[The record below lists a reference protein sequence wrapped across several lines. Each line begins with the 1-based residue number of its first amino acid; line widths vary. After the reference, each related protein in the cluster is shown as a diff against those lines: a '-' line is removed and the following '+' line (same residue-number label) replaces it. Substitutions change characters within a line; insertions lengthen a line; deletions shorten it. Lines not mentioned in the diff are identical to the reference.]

1 MHSDHKVEINKAKQ
15 EIKTLTKKLKDK
27 KEEKESMELMKG
39 RTKANFFSI
48 MRPRLLECD
57 PIKYSC
63 RQTLENDLRIL
74 AAACN
79 HKVPKDNG
87 PDLDKE

>member
-1 MHSDHKVEINKAKQ
+1 MHSDHKVVINKAKQ

-48 MRPRLLECD
+48 M
-57 PIKYSC
+57 
-63 RQTLENDLRIL
+63 
-74 AAACN
+74 
-79 HKVPKDNG
+79 
-87 PDLDKE
+87 